1 MRSAFLPVNEARLR
15 ADRRAALARAAG
27 LGATLL
33 LILLGAIA
41 LGHLALTAALALP
54 ETLDLAETLK
64 GM

>member
-1 MRSAFLPVNEARLR
+1 MRSPFVAVNEARLR
-15 ADRRAALARAAG
+15 AERRAALARAAG

-33 LILLGAIA
+33 LILPGAIA

-54 ETLDLAETLK
+54 AHLEQAETLK